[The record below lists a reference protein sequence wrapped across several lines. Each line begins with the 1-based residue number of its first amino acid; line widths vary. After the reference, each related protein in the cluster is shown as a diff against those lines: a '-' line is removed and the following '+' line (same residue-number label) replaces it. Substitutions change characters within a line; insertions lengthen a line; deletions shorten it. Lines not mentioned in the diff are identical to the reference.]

1 MLMEPVAALLA
12 PVLIATAPEEPTSAS
27 AFAVLNAISPLPVST
42 FVPVVMLTVPPRAR
56 SDVDEPAKIDTLP
69 AAPAAAPA
77 RNWTLPDDP
86 VPLLPE
92 ATTISPEGPEVAEPD
107 VNDN

>member
-12 PVLIATAPEEPTSAS
+12 PVVITTAPEEPTAAS
-27 AFAVLNAISPLPVST
+27 ACAVLNAISPLPVST
-42 FVPVVMLTVPPRAR
+42 FVPVLMLTAPPRALP
-56 SDVDEPAKIDTLP
+56 DADEPAKIDTLP
-69 AAPAAAPA
+69 AASAAAPA
-77 RNWTLPDDP
+77 RNWTLPDDA

-107 VNDN
+107 VKDN